1 MYKMSSYARSNLAS
15 SGPGGS
21 RRAYITTG
29 AYDQDI
35 YSYTVTFN
43 FPTYSGSLAPLGGA
57 VTVNVAGT
65 ILRETGKK
73 LYPGAHA
80 GVSTFMVG
88 VYHPDF
94 GTGFIDPNSPKFAV
108 YNSNKPYY
116 LADGVD
122 PRTGLKDEGQPV
134 YTRGT
139 ITAEG
144 AISTDATVTATGNIT
159 STSGNVSATVGNL
172 LAPSGSLVVSEQ
184 IRSSTVTALGT
195 VTSSAVINPN
205 LGQVFTFT
213 TNGVTPSIT
222 ATTPNNLPGA
232 KIHVIVTGDAV
243 GRVVDFNAGFRTLG
257 SGQRTIGNTLA
268 SFSFISDGTNFIQIG
283 EAIDLAQ

>member
-1 MYKMSSYARSNLAS
+1 MSSYARSNLAS

-43 FPTYSGSLAPLGGA
+43 FPTYSGSLTPLGGA

-73 LYPGAHA
+73 LYPGAHD

-144 AISTDATVTATGNIT
+144 AIITDSTMTATGTIT
-159 STSGNVSATVGNL
+159 STTGNIVSTTGDV
-172 LAPSGSLVVSEQ
+172 LALKQ
-184 IRSSTVTALGT
+184 IRSGT
-195 VTSSAVINPN
+195 VTTLTPGANVTINAT
-205 LGQVFTFT
+205 LGQVFLLT
-213 TNGVTPSIT
+213 TDQNTAIT
-222 ATTPNNLPGA
+222 TATPNNIPGA
-232 KIHVIVTGDAV
+232 TIHVIVQGDAA
-243 GRVVDFNAGFRTLG
+243 GRTVDFNAGFRTVNAG
-257 SGQRTIGNTLA
+257 VRQINATLA
-268 SFSFISDGTNFIQIG
+268 TFSFVSDGTNFIQVG
-283 EAIDLAQ
+283 EAVTLTQ